1 MNPFKLIDIL
11 CQITSIQAD
20 IIRKQQAVITQHG
33 IEIEDETLDQQINEA
48 SRMLDQAEMDLRKI

>member
-20 IIRKQQAVITQHG
+20 IIRKQQAVIMQHG
-33 IEIEDETLDQQINEA
+33 IEIADETLDQQINEA

>member
-20 IIRKQQAVITQHG
+20 IIRKQQAVIMQHG
-33 IEIEDETLDQQINEA
+33 IEIADETLDQQIKEA
-48 SRMLDQAEMDLRKI
+48 SGMLDQAEMDLRKI

>member
-20 IIRKQQAVITQHG
+20 IIRKQQAVIMQHG
-33 IEIEDETLDQQINEA
+33 IEIEDETLDQQIDEA

>member
-20 IIRKQQAVITQHG
+20 IIRKQQAVIMQHG
-33 IEIEDETLDQQINEA
+33 IEIADETMDQQIEEA
-48 SRMLDQAEMDLRKI
+48 SGMLDQAEMDLRKI

>member
-20 IIRKQQAVITQHG
+20 IIRKQQAVVMQHG
-33 IEIEDETLDQQINEA
+33 IEIADETLDQQIEEA
-48 SRMLDQAEMDLRKI
+48 SGMLDQAEMDLRKI

>member
-20 IIRKQQAVITQHG
+20 IIRKQQAVIIQHG
-33 IEIEDETLDQQINEA
+33 IEIADETLDQQIEEA
-48 SRMLDQAEMDLRKI
+48 SGMLDQAEMDLRKI

>member
-20 IIRKQQAVITQHG
+20 IIRKQQAVIMQHG
-33 IEIEDETLDQQINEA
+33 IEIADETLDQQIEEA
-48 SRMLDQAEMDLRKI
+48 SGMLDQAEMDLRKI

>member
-20 IIRKQQAVITQHG
+20 IIRKQQAVIMQHG

-48 SRMLDQAEMDLRKI
+48 SRMLDQAAMDLRKI

>member
-20 IIRKQQAVITQHG
+20 IIRKQQAVIMQHG

>member
-20 IIRKQQAVITQHG
+20 IIRKQQAVIEQHG
-33 IEIEDETLDQQINEA
+33 IEVADETLDRQIEEA
-48 SRMLDQAEMDLRKI
+48 SGMLDQAEMDLRKI

>member
-20 IIRKQQAVITQHG
+20 IIRKQQAVIEQHG
-33 IEIEDETLDQQINEA
+33 IEIADETLDQQIEEA
-48 SRMLDQAEMDLRKI
+48 SGMLDQAEMDLRKI

>member
-20 IIRKQQAVITQHG
+20 IIRKQQAVIMQHG
-33 IEIEDETLDQQINEA
+33 IEIADETLDQQIDEA

>member
-20 IIRKQQAVITQHG
+20 IIRKQQAVIMQHG
-33 IEIEDETLDQQINEA
+33 IEIQDETLDQQINEA

>member
-20 IIRKQQAVITQHG
+20 IIRKQQVVIMQHG
-33 IEIEDETLDQQINEA
+33 IEIEDETLDQQIDEA

>member
-20 IIRKQQAVITQHG
+20 IIRKQQAVIMQHG
-33 IEIEDETLDQQINEA
+33 IEIADETLDQQIEEA

>member
-20 IIRKQQAVITQHG
+20 IILKQQAVIMQHG